1 MLVLTYEQL
10 VGETEATLRGVA
22 ERIGISWSPVL
33 LVPTFN
39 GRPTLANS
47 TEPVERRGVLPERAT
62 AYRGSLDEA
71 TIEAIEHAAG
81 DVYERAV
88 AAAGVP
94 AVAR

>member
-22 ERIGISWSPVL
+22 ERVDLRSPGL

-47 TEPVERRGVLPERAT
+47 TEPVERRGVLPSGRPPTVACST
-62 AYRGSLDEA
+62 KRRSSDR
-71 TIEAIEHAAG
+71 HAAG